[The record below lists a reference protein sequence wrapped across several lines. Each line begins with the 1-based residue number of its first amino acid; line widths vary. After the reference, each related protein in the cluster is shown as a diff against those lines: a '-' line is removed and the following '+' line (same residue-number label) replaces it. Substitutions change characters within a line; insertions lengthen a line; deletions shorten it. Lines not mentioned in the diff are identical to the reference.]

1 MKRKNIITFLLSF
14 LITSFMVIGTSFIM
28 TGNFKMI
35 KKHPLITLLSFILL
49 VKILWEIIKYLFDR
63 LDNKKDEEK
72 RKKTGKLGKLFDK
85 HPFIFSIL
93 FIILLWLVYII
104 AFYPA
109 IMSPDPSFQL
119 LQYFNINNKY
129 SDYVVLL
136 DKNVILTNHHPVVHT
151 IILGS
156 LVKLGIKLFSSV
168 NVGLFIYS
176 IIQTIILA
184 STLSYTIKFMKDINV
199 SLKYRKICL
208 LIYSLVPVFPLYAMS
223 PVKDVIFG
231 CLIII
236 YIISFY
242 KLINLKEKLKIKDMV
257 MEILLIILII
267 LFRNNG
273 FHIVLLSLP
282 FLLFQGRQNIFKY
295 IIIICITITFY
306 YSYNNVILPHF
317 KITNGSIREV
327 LSVPFQQTARYVKEY
342 KKEVTSDEK
351 KAIDKLLNY
360 DTIASRYNP
369 ALADPVKNE
378 FNKYYTKNDLKNY
391 FKVWKNEL
399 LKHPLV
405 YIEAT
410 IANTYGYIYPVETNW
425 YVHIKGKKI
434 INNYGFDYHFN
445 EKLKPLRMVL
455 GGFAIA
461 FPYIPFIGLLINI
474 GFNTWILLFMLSYL
488 FYRKKYKEIILLIP
502 SFLILLVCFVSP
514 ANTYFRY
521 ALPNIFALPVMLA
534 MFDKII
540 SKKDKQI

>member
-63 LDNKKDEEK
+63 LDNKKDAEK

-242 KLINLKEKLKIKDMV
+242 NMINLKGKLKIKDMV

>member
-28 TGNFKMI
+28 TGDFRVI

-49 VKILWEIIKYLFDR
+49 IKIFWEIIKYLFDR
-63 LDNKKDEEK
+63 LDNKKDKEK
-72 RKKTGKLGKLFDK
+72 DIKTGKLGKLFDK

-129 SDYVVLL
+129 SDYVVLI

-156 LVKLGIKLFSSV
+156 LVKLGIKLFSSL
-168 NVGLFIYS
+168 NAGLFIYS

-242 KLINLKEKLKIKDMV
+242 NMINLKGKLKIKDMV
-257 MEILLIILII
+257 MEMLLIILII

-273 FHIVLLSLP
+273 FHIVLLSLL
-282 FLLFQGRQNIFKY
+282 FLLFLGRQNIFKY

-378 FNKYYTKNDLKNY
+378 FNRYYTDDDLKNY
-391 FKVWKNEL
+391 FKVWFTQLK
-399 LKHPLV
+399 KHPLV
-405 YIEAT
+405 YVEAT

-445 EKLKPLRMVL
+445 ENLRPLRMVL
-455 GGFAIA
+455 GGFAVI

-488 FYRKKYKEIILLIP
+488 FYRKKYKDIILLIP

-521 ALPNIFALPVMLA
+521 ALPNVFALPLMLL
-534 MFDKII
+534 MFNKII
-540 SKKDKQI
+540 SKKDK